1 MKDDKAMNNLLKKLI
16 ELIDSLALDT
26 VMLNPENIPGLGEAL
41 KSLDSMEA
49 LIRDIKEQSSIS
61 IIGAMKGYIE
71 KLILREKSD
80 LSPFESGI
88 SQLQEIC
95 RDLINGKTFDKDIS
109 SLLIILG
116 SEAIESSAISLG
128 PLKDTDIDTE
138 ESLQGPETTDAM
150 DGDIKK
156 EGEKETPVTIG
167 DEDKEIIT
175 DFVAES
181 LENLGTIEVKL
192 MDLEQDSSDLD
203 TINAIFR
210 PFHTVKGVSGFLN
223 FNKINKLAHISEN
236 LLDKARNGELSIDG
250 EIIDVILNSVD
261 VLNRMIEN
269 VQTTLDIGTPLEGDI
284 DTEQLTAR
292 IEHFLTRAEEEDKK
306 LLGEMLVDKGVVSG
320 EDVKDALDVQ
330 KKEYGKKLGEILV
343 EQKKVE
349 TKNVISAL
357 REQKRSDQPVSL
369 QVKVET
375 GKLDNIVDMVGELA
389 IAQSMLRQNELIMT
403 SKDRKLDQINNQLNL
418 ITSALQKTAMSLRM
432 VPIKNTFQ
440 KMLRL
445 VRDLA
450 KKAGKEV
457 QLVMSGEDTE
467 IDRNMVEE
475 IYEPMVHMIRNSIDH
490 GLELPGDREAANK
503 PKQGAIYLKAY
514 HKGGDI
520 VTEIQ
525 DDGQGLNREKILKK
539 AISSGLIK
547 EGEKLTEGEINNLI
561 FHPGF
566 STAEKI
572 TDVSGRG
579 VGMDV
584 AKNKII
590 EKLRGRVEVQS
601 VPGKGT
607 TIFIRLPLTLAIV
620 DGMIVKVEGEK
631 YIIPALALQE
641 AFRPEKTEFYTVGKK
656 GEVIMFRDS
665 LVPLIRLDQLLGL
678 NGNDSSDE
686 IDIAPWER
694 LVVVME
700 NQERRRCLLVDE
712 LLGQEEVVIKS
723 LGKGLMDVKG
733 IAGGAIMG
741 NGRVGLILDIAG
753 IFDIAA
759 EV

>member
-1 MKDDKAMNNLLKKLI
+1 
-16 ELIDSLALDT
+16 
-26 VMLNPENIPGLGEAL
+26 
-41 KSLDSMEA
+41 
-49 LIRDIKEQSSIS
+49 
-61 IIGAMKGYIE
+61 
-71 KLILREKSD
+71 
-80 LSPFESGI
+80 
-88 SQLQEIC
+88 
-95 RDLINGKTFDKDIS
+95 
-109 SLLIILG
+109 
-116 SEAIESSAISLG
+116 
-128 PLKDTDIDTE
+128 
-138 ESLQGPETTDAM
+138 
-150 DGDIKK
+150 
-156 EGEKETPVTIG
+156 
-167 DEDKEIIT
+167 
-175 DFVAES
+175 
-181 LENLGTIEVKL
+181 
-192 MDLEQDSSDLD
+192 
-203 TINAIFR
+203 
-210 PFHTVKGVSGFLN
+210 
-223 FNKINKLAHISEN
+223 
-236 LLDKARNGELSIDG
+236 
-250 EIIDVILNSVD
+250 
-261 VLNRMIEN
+261 
-269 VQTTLDIGTPLEGDI
+269 
-284 DTEQLTAR
+284 
-292 IEHFLTRAEEEDKK
+292 
-306 LLGEMLVDKGVVSG
+306 LGEMLVDKGVVSG

-357 REQKRSDQPVSL
+357 REQKRSGQPVSL

-490 GLELPGDREAANK
+490 GLELSQERKAANK
-503 PKQGAIYLKAY
+503 PKQGSIYLKAY

-641 AFRPEKTEFYTVGKK
+641 AFRPEKTEFYTVEKK

-694 LVVVME
+694 LVVVVE

>member
-1 MKDDKAMNNLLKKLI
+1 MTNNSLKELTQ
-16 ELIDSLALDT
+16 LIDSLALNT
-26 VMLNPENIPGLGEAL
+26 VMLDPEDIPGLGEVL
-41 KSLDSMEA
+41 KSLEFMEA
-49 LIRDIKEQSSIS
+49 LIRDIKEESLIS
-61 IIGAMKGYIE
+61 IIGAMKGYVE

-88 SQLQEIC
+88 SQLQKIC
-95 RDLINGKTFDKDIS
+95 RDLINGKKFDKDIS
-109 SLLIILG
+109 SLLVALG
-116 SEAIESSAISLG
+116 SGAIESSAISLG
-128 PLKDTDIDTE
+128 SLKDTGIETE
-138 ESLQGPETTDAM
+138 ENLQGPETTDAM
-150 DGDIKK
+150 DGDINK
-156 EGEKETPVTIG
+156 EGEKETPVIIG
-167 DEDKEIIT
+167 DEDKEIIA

-192 MDLEQDSSDLD
+192 MDLEQNPSDLD

-236 LLDKARNGELSIDG
+236 LLDKARNGELSIEG

-261 VLNRMIEN
+261 TLKRMIEN
-269 VQTTLDIGTPLEGDI
+269 VQATLDTGIPLEGDI
-284 DTEQLTAR
+284 DTGQLAAR
-292 IEHFLTRAEEEDKK
+292 IEYFLTQAEGEGKK
-306 LLGEMLVDKGVVSG
+306 LLGEMLVDKGAIS
-320 EDVKDALDVQ
+320 ETDLKDALDVQ
-330 KKEYGKKLGEILV
+330 KKEDGKKLGEILV

-349 TKNVISAL
+349 TKGVVSAL
-357 REQKRSDQPVSL
+357 REQKKFGQPVAL
-369 QVKVET
+369 QVKVDT
-375 GKLDNIVDMVGELA
+375 GKLDTIVDMVGELA

-475 IYEPMVHMIRNSIDH
+475 LYEPMVHMIRNSIDH
-490 GLELPGDREAANK
+490 GLELPGDRKAANK
-503 PKQGAIYLKAY
+503 PQQGAIYLKAY
-514 HKGGDI
+514 YKGGDI
-520 VTEIQ
+520 AVEIQ

-539 AISSGLIK
+539 AMSSGLIK
-547 EGEKLTEGEINNLI
+547 EGEKLTDGEINNLI
-561 FHPGF
+561 FHPGL

-584 AKNKII
+584 VKNKII
-590 EKLRGRVEVQS
+590 EKLKGRVEVQS

-607 TIFIRLPLTLAIV
+607 TVFIRLPLTLAII
-620 DGMIVKVEGEK
+620 DGMIVEVNSEK
-631 YIIPALALQE
+631 YIIPTLAVQE
-641 AFRPEKTEFYTVGKK
+641 SFRPEKTECHTVKRK
-656 GEVIMFRDS
+656 GEMIMFRDS
-665 LVPLIRLDQLLGL
+665 LVPLIRLDQLLGP
-678 NGNDSSDE
+678 NGDNTSNGIDS
-686 IDIAPWER
+686 PLWER
-694 LVVVME
+694 LVVVVE

-723 LGKGLMDVKG
+723 LGERLKSIKG

-741 NGRVGLILDIAG
+741 DGRVGLILDIAG

>member
-1 MKDDKAMNNLLKKLI
+1 MNNLLEKLVSQ
-16 ELIDSLALDT
+16 IDSLALDT
-26 VMLNPENIPGLGEAL
+26 VMLNPENIPGLGKVL
-41 KSLDSMEA
+41 KSLEPMEA
-49 LIRDIKEQSSIS
+49 LIRDIKEQSLIS

-95 RDLINGKTFDKDIS
+95 RYLINGKTFDKDIS

-128 PLKDTDIDTE
+128 PLKDTGMETE
-138 ESLQGPETTDAM
+138 ESLQVYETTDAT
-150 DGDIKK
+150 GENIKK

-192 MDLEQDSSDLD
+192 MDLEQDPSDLD

-223 FNKINKLAHISEN
+223 FDKINKLAHISEN
-236 LLDKARNGELSIDG
+236 LLDKARNGELYIDG

-261 VLNRMIEN
+261 VLNKMIEN
-269 VQTTLDIGTPLEGDI
+269 VQASLDTGTPSEGDI

-292 IEHFLTRAEEEDKK
+292 IEHFLTRAEGEDKK

-320 EDVKDALDVQ
+320 KDVKDALDVQ

-343 EQKKVE
+343 EQKKIE
-349 TKNVISAL
+349 TKNVVSAL
-357 REQKRSDQPVSL
+357 REQKRSGQPVSL
-369 QVKVET
+369 QVKVDT

-475 IYEPMVHMIRNSIDH
+475 VYEPMVHMIRNSIDH
-490 GLELPGDREAANK
+490 GLELSQERKAANK
-503 PKQGAIYLKAY
+503 PKQGSIYLKAY

-520 VTEIQ
+520 VIEIQ

-539 AISSGLIK
+539 AISNGLIK
-547 EGEKLTEGEINNLI
+547 KGEKLTEGEINNLI

-584 AKNKII
+584 VKNKII

-631 YIIPALALQE
+631 YIIPTLAVQE
-641 AFRPEKTEFYTVGKK
+641 SFRPEKTEFYTVQKK

-678 NGNDSSDE
+678 NGNDSSDK
-686 IDIAPWER
+686 IDKAPWER
-694 LVVVME
+694 LVVVVE

-723 LGKGLMDVKG
+723 LGKELMDVKG

-741 NGRVGLILDIAG
+741 DGRVGLILDIAG

>member
-292 IEHFLTRAEEEDKK
+292 IEHFLTRAE
-306 LLGEMLVDKGVVSG
+306 
-320 EDVKDALDVQ
+320 
-330 KKEYGKKLGEILV
+330 
-343 EQKKVE
+343 
-349 TKNVISAL
+349 
-357 REQKRSDQPVSL
+357 
-369 QVKVET
+369 
-375 GKLDNIVDMVGELA
+375 
-389 IAQSMLRQNELIMT
+389 
-403 SKDRKLDQINNQLNL
+403 
-418 ITSALQKTAMSLRM
+418 
-432 VPIKNTFQ
+432 
-440 KMLRL
+440 
-445 VRDLA
+445 
-450 KKAGKEV
+450 
-457 QLVMSGEDTE
+457 
-467 IDRNMVEE
+467 
-475 IYEPMVHMIRNSIDH
+475 
-490 GLELPGDREAANK
+490 
-503 PKQGAIYLKAY
+503 
-514 HKGGDI
+514 
-520 VTEIQ
+520 
-525 DDGQGLNREKILKK
+525 
-539 AISSGLIK
+539 
-547 EGEKLTEGEINNLI
+547 
-561 FHPGF
+561 
-566 STAEKI
+566 
-572 TDVSGRG
+572 
-579 VGMDV
+579 
-584 AKNKII
+584 
-590 EKLRGRVEVQS
+590 
-601 VPGKGT
+601 
-607 TIFIRLPLTLAIV
+607 
-620 DGMIVKVEGEK
+620 
-631 YIIPALALQE
+631 
-641 AFRPEKTEFYTVGKK
+641 
-656 GEVIMFRDS
+656 
-665 LVPLIRLDQLLGL
+665 
-678 NGNDSSDE
+678 
-686 IDIAPWER
+686 
-694 LVVVME
+694 
-700 NQERRRCLLVDE
+700 
-712 LLGQEEVVIKS
+712 
-723 LGKGLMDVKG
+723 
-733 IAGGAIMG
+733 
-741 NGRVGLILDIAG
+741 
-753 IFDIAA
+753 
-759 EV
+759 